1 MTKEII
7 INKIKEFYET
17 EYQGAKRIIEA
28 SLAGDEQY
36 NWLRSDTDRR
46 RAISQA
52 IDRLLGV
59 AFFVQ
64 YLNIPYN
71 TIDNL
76 YNEYK
81 GKLESIKVSA
91 S

>member
-1 MTKEII
+1 MKEVVIS
-7 INKIKEFYET
+7 KIKEYYET
-17 EYQGAKRIIEA
+17 EYQGTKRVIEA
-28 SLAGDEQY
+28 SLSGDKGY
-36 NWLRSDTDRR
+36 SWISSDTDRR
-46 RAISQA
+46 RAVSQA

-59 AFFVQ
+59 GFFVQ

-76 YNEYK
+76 YEEYK